1 MPGILIVE
9 DEVAIALVLE
19 ELLKNMGYGVA
30 GVVHSGEEAVVMA
43 KELTPDL
50 ILMDIVLPGEMDGI
64 NAARKIGQDIP
75 VVFLTGYSEDEL
87 IEKAKSVEPY
97 GYILKPFQPN
107 QIKAVIEI
115 ALYNHKMGNRLK
127 ETKEALETSVRERST
142 QLDKTSEQL
151 KALLNATT
159 DTAFLVDLEGTVIA
173 SNEISAKRFGREPDQ
188 FVGKCAYDLMPPA
201 LAEARRAKA
210 DKVIKSGKPT
220 RFRDKRRG
228 IVFDSTVYPVLD
240 EDGKT
245 VQLAVYGKD
254 ITHYQKALQTLKERE
269 KELGVK
275 ARNLEDVNT
284 ALKVLLS
291 QREGDKAEVS
301 EKVVS
306 NVKEQIVPCI
316 EELKKGPLTSKQK
329 ATLALLESNL
339 TNIISPFTHRIT
351 SGIFNLTPK
360 EIRVAN
366 LITQDKSTREIAEL
380 MNVSKKAVEF
390 HRNNIRA
397 KLGIRNSK
405 TNLRTYLMT
414 L

>member
-1 MPGILIVE
+1 MRVVVNGGGKVGSFVAAAIV
-9 DEVAIALVLE
+9 
-19 ELLKNMGYGVA
+19 KNDHDV
-30 GVVHSGEEAVVMA
+30 
-43 KELTPDL
+43 T
-50 ILMDIVLPGEMDGI
+50 
-64 NAARKIGQDIP
+64 
-75 VVFLTGYSEDEL
+75 L
-87 IEKAKSVEPY
+87 IE
-97 GYILKPFQPN
+97 
-107 QIKAVIEI
+107 
-115 ALYNHKMGNRLK
+115 
-127 ETKEALETSVRERST
+127 
-142 QLDKTSEQL
+142 
-151 KALLNATT
+151 
-159 DTAFLVDLEGTVIA
+159 
-173 SNEISAKRFGREPDQ
+173 
-188 FVGKCAYDLMPPA
+188 
-201 LAEARRAKA
+201 RR
-210 DKVIKSGKPT
+210 
-220 RFRDKRRG
+220 
-228 IVFDSTVYPVLD
+228 
-240 EDGKT
+240 
-245 VQLAVYGKD
+245 
-254 ITHYQKALQTLKERE
+254 
-269 KELGVK
+269 
-275 ARNLEDVNT
+275 
-284 ALKVLLS
+284 
-291 QREGDKAEVS
+291 AEVS

>member
-220 RFRDKRRG
+220 RVRDKRRG
-228 IVFDSTVYPVLD
+228 FVFDSTVYPVLD

-397 KLGIRNSK
+397 KLGIRNS
-405 TNLRTYLMT
+405 
-414 L
+414 